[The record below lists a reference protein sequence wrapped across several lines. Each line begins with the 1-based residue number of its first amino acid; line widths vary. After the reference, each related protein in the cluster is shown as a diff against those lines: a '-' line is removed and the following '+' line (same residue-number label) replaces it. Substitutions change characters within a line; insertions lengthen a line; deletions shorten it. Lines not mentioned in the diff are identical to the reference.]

1 MSSNSFDLTLFL
13 PWAKLIAFLVVLYLS
28 YLIPKK
34 IILKWLHLFFAKTKN
49 KIDDLIVK
57 NKLVENIVAIVPGM
71 IAYYFFNLIPRFE
84 FYGKKVSI
92 VYVEIML
99 ILLISRFL
107 NFCNDFYNT
116 LPISKNRPIKGYVQL
131 LKIFI
136 YIVGAIF
143 VGAYILDRSP
153 WGLVSGIGALT
164 AVIMIIFK
172 DTILSF
178 VASVQINTYNLL
190 KVGDWI
196 EMPSFGVDGDVI
208 DISLHVVKIQNFDK
222 TIVTVPTYK
231 FLDNSFKNWRGMYEA
246 GARRIKRYIP
256 IDQSSV
262 RFLSAQEVEKLKKIK
277 LLEEYLRQ
285 KEEALAKANK
295 DRKDQIVLNG
305 RYLTNLGTYRAYVYN
320 YLLKHPRVV
329 KNLTLLVR
337 HLQPQADKGIPLEI
351 YCFVDEIRWAE
362 YEALQADIFD
372 HLLAALPFFG
382 LKAYQRNALVDRRD
396 EVAQA
401 IFEWPDSG
409 K

>member
-1 MSSNSFDLTLFL
+1 MSKNYLSQFL
-13 PWAKLIAFLVVLYLS
+13 PWLKLLGFLIVLYLS
-28 YLIPKK
+28 YFVPKK
-34 IILKWLHLFFAKTKN
+34 IVLKWIHNLFEKSKN
-49 KIDDLIVK
+49 KIDDFIIK
-57 NKLVENIVAIVPGM
+57 NKIIETLVLIIPG
-71 IAYYFFNLIPRFE
+71 ILVYYFFDFVSTS
-84 FYGKKVSI
+84 YKVYAKKISI
-92 VYVEIML
+92 VYIEIIL
-99 ILLISRFL
+99 IVLISKFL
-107 NFCNDFYNT
+107 NLCNDIYNT
-116 LPISKNRPIKGYVQL
+116 FPISKDRPIKGYVQL

-136 YIVGAIF
+136 YIMGAIF

-153 WGLVSGIGALT
+153 WGIISGVGALT
-164 AVIMIIFK
+164 AIIMIIFK

-178 VASVQINTYNLL
+178 VASLQINTYGLL

-208 DISLHVVKIQNFDK
+208 DISLHVVKVQNFDK

-231 FLDNSFKNWRGMYEA
+231 FLESSFKNWRGMYEA
-246 GARRIKRYIP
+246 GARRIKRAIP

-262 RFLSAQEVEKLKKIK
+262 RFLAPEEIEKLKRVS
-277 LLEEYLRQ
+277 LLSDYLRK
-285 KEEALAKANK
+285 KEEELAKANQS
-295 DRKDQIVLNG
+295 RKDQIVLNG

-320 YLLKHPRVV
+320 YLLNHPRVV

-337 HLQPQADKGIPLEI
+337 HLSPQADKGIPLEI
-351 YCFVDEIRWAE
+351 YCFVNEIRWAE